1 MRDEA
6 ARFLSHER
14 IAVVGVSRSRGFGN
28 TIMRTLTDRGYRI
41 FPVNANA
48 DTIEGRS
55 CYRSLVQVSEAVDAV
70 VSVVPPSQTISVV
83 DDCVRLGI
91 KHIWMQQGSES
102 NEAISRAES
111 AGMAVVHHACVIMY
125 AGPTGIHKVHRWFYD
140 KYSSDHV
147 SC

>member
-6 ARFLSHER
+6 AGFLSHER

-28 TIMRTLTDRGYRI
+28 TIMRTLTDRGYQI

-55 CYRSLVQVSEAVDAV
+55 CYRSLTQLPEPVDAV
-70 VSVVPPSQTISVV
+70 VSVVPPPQTMTVV
-83 DDCVRLGI
+83 EDCVRLGI

-102 NEAISRAES
+102 KEAIARAES
-111 AGMAVVHHACVIMY
+111 AGIAVVHHACIVMY
-125 AGPTGIHKVHRWFYD
+125 AEPVGIHKVHRWFHD
-140 KYSSDHV
+140 KFSSDHAPR
-147 SC
+147 